1 MVTKLVTM
9 WGMQKCWW
17 MQRLLTIYF
26 MKDILGRDI
35 NEGQYVAHT
44 NDVSWLK
51 IYKIIKVGK
60 GSYTCETLTWWMGG
74 VMSKSTFR
82 WGQDLILP
90 DTMQEIE
97 YEGKKYR
104 VRPHEFNWVDYMV
117 QSIIS
122 YDSSVT
128 ILNQWEIERR
138 QKIKEALEVL
148 LTGREI
154 IN

>member
-1 MVTKLVTM
+1 
-9 WGMQKCWW
+9 
-17 MQRLLTIYF
+17 

-44 NDVSWLK
+44 NQVSWLQ

-60 GSYTCETLTWWMGG
+60 GSYTCETLTWWNGQQM
-74 VMSKSTFR
+74 MKSTFR
-82 WGQDLILP
+82 WGQDLIVP

-97 YEGKKYR
+97 YEGKKYK
-104 VRPHEFNWVDYMV
+104 VRPHEFGWHNWMV
-117 QSIIS
+117 SALKS
-122 YDSSVT
+122 YEART
-128 ILNQWEIERR
+128 TLIQPYELERWKR
-138 QKIKEALEVL
+138 IKETLEEL